1 MPHLRR
7 DGRGLLLVKVKV
19 KTPSD
24 LTEEEKNLYQK
35 LAELRGEAVGNSD
48 KDGLFSK
55 VKSIFN

>member
-1 MPHLRR
+1 M
-7 DGRGLLLVKVKV
+7 VKVKV